1 MHSDDREDVID
12 LMELFHALLRR
23 WYLILICGFLGAAA
37 AFGYTKLRV
46 VPQYEATSMIYIY
59 DKSSGIDLNLS
70 KQLTSDFTILAKSRP
85 VVEQV
90 IDGLKLNT
98 SYEALVGTITFT
110 NPSDTSIMKT
120 TVRNPDPELA
130 CEISNAMSDALAEC
144 IASVMLTD
152 KPSIVEEAV
161 VPTYPVSPNVKK
173 NVMMGGMFGIVVM
186 AGILVVMYLLD
197 DRIKSEE
204 DIERYLG
211 LTTLASIPI
220 SRGEK
225 KHKSKGK
232 KAA

>member
-12 LMELFHALLRR
+12 LMELFHVLLRR

-37 AFGYTKLRV
+37 AFGYTKIRI
-46 VPQYEATSMIYIY
+46 VPQYEASSMIYILEAS
-59 DKSSGIDLNLS
+59 DINLSLS
-70 KQLTSDFTILAKSRP
+70 KQLTVDFATLAKSRP
-85 VVEQV
+85 VVEKV
-90 IDGLKLNT
+90 IDELELNAT
-98 SYEALVGTITFT
+98 YEQLVSTITIA
-110 NPSDTSIMKT
+110 NPSDTSILKIS
-120 TVRNPDPELA
+120 VRNPDPELA
-130 CEISNAMSDALAEC
+130 CEISNAISDATAERV
-144 IASVMLTD
+144 ASVMMTD
-152 KPSIVEEAV
+152 KPSKVEDAV
-161 VPTYPVSPNVKK
+161 VPQYPISPNVKK

-225 KHKSKGK
+225 KHKNKGK

>member
-12 LMELFHALLRR
+12 LMELFHVLLRR

-37 AFGYTKLRV
+37 TFGYTKIRI
-46 VPQYEATSMIYIY
+46 VPQYEASSMIYILEAS
-59 DKSSGIDLNLS
+59 DINLSLS
-70 KQLTSDFTILAKSRP
+70 KQLTVDFATLAKSRP
-85 VVEQV
+85 VVEKV
-90 IDGLKLNT
+90 IDELELNAT
-98 SYEALVGTITFT
+98 YEQLVSTITIA
-110 NPSDTSIMKT
+110 NPSDTSILKIS
-120 TVRNPDPELA
+120 VRNPDPELA
-130 CEISNAMSDALAEC
+130 CEISNAMSDATAERV
-144 IASVMLTD
+144 ASVMMTD
-152 KPSIVEEAV
+152 KPSKVEDAV
-161 VPTYPVSPNVKK
+161 VPQYPISPNVKK

-225 KHKSKGK
+225 KHKNKGK

>member
-12 LMELFHALLRR
+12 LMELFHVLLQR

-37 AFGYTKLRV
+37 AFGYTKIRI
-46 VPQYEATSMIYIY
+46 VPQYEASSMIYILEAS
-59 DKSSGIDLNLS
+59 DINLSLS
-70 KQLTSDFTILAKSRP
+70 KQLTVDFATLAKSRP
-85 VVEQV
+85 VVEKV
-90 IDGLKLNT
+90 IDELELNAT
-98 SYEALVGTITFT
+98 YEQLVSTITIA
-110 NPSDTSIMKT
+110 NPSDTSILKIS
-120 TVRNPDPELA
+120 VRNPDPELA
-130 CEISNAMSDALAEC
+130 CEISNAMSDATAERV
-144 IASVMLTD
+144 ASVMMTD
-152 KPSIVEEAV
+152 KPSKVEDAV
-161 VPTYPVSPNVKK
+161 VPQYPISPNVKK

-225 KHKSKGK
+225 KHKNKGK

>member
-12 LMELFHALLRR
+12 LMELFHVLLRR

-37 AFGYTKLRV
+37 AFGYTKIRI
-46 VPQYEATSMIYIY
+46 VPQYEASSMIYILEAS
-59 DKSSGIDLNLS
+59 DINLSLS
-70 KQLTSDFTILAKSRP
+70 KQLTVDFATLAKSRP
-85 VVEQV
+85 VVEKV
-90 IDGLKLNT
+90 IDELELNAT
-98 SYEALVGTITFT
+98 YEQLVSTITIA
-110 NPSDTSIMKT
+110 NPSDTSILKIS
-120 TVRNPDPELA
+120 VRNPDPELA
-130 CEISNAMSDALAEC
+130 CEISNAMSDATAERV
-144 IASVMLTD
+144 ASVMMTD
-152 KPSIVEEAV
+152 KPSKVEDAV
-161 VPTYPVSPNVKK
+161 VPQYPISPNVKK

>member
-12 LMELFHALLRR
+12 LMELFHVLLRR

-37 AFGYTKLRV
+37 AFGYIKIRI
-46 VPQYEATSMIYIY
+46 VPQYEASSMIYILEAS
-59 DKSSGIDLNLS
+59 DINLSLS
-70 KQLTSDFTILAKSRP
+70 KQLTVDFATLAKSRP
-85 VVEQV
+85 VVEKV
-90 IDGLKLNT
+90 IDELELNAT
-98 SYEALVGTITFT
+98 YEQLVSTITIA
-110 NPSDTSIMKT
+110 NPSDTSILKIS
-120 TVRNPDPELA
+120 VRNPDPKLA
-130 CEISNAMSDALAEC
+130 CEISNAMSDATAERV
-144 IASVMLTD
+144 ASVMMTD
-152 KPSIVEEAV
+152 KPSKVEDAV
-161 VPTYPVSPNVKK
+161 VPQYPVSPNVKK

-186 AGILVVMYLLD
+186 AGILVVMYLMD

>member
-12 LMELFHALLRR
+12 LMELFHVLLRR
-23 WYLILICGFLGAAA
+23 WYLILICGLLGAAA
-37 AFGYTKLRV
+37 AFGYTKIRI
-46 VPQYEATSMIYIY
+46 VPQYEASSMIYILEAS
-59 DKSSGIDLNLS
+59 DINLSLS
-70 KQLTSDFTILAKSRP
+70 KQLTVDFATLAKSRP
-85 VVEQV
+85 VVEKV
-90 IDGLKLNT
+90 IDELELNAT
-98 SYEALVGTITFT
+98 YEQLVSTITIA
-110 NPSDTSIMKT
+110 NPSDTSILKIS
-120 TVRNPDPELA
+120 VRNPDPELA
-130 CEISNAMSDALAEC
+130 CDISNAMSDATAERV
-144 IASVMLTD
+144 ASVMMTD
-152 KPSIVEEAV
+152 KPSKVEDAV
-161 VPTYPVSPNVKK
+161 VPQYPVSPNVKK

-186 AGILVVMYLLD
+186 AGILVVLYLMD

>member
-12 LMELFHALLRR
+12 LMELFHVLLRR
-23 WYLILICGFLGAAA
+23 WYLILICGLLGAAA
-37 AFGYTKLRV
+37 AFGYTKIRI
-46 VPQYEATSMIYIY
+46 VPQYEASSMIYILEAS
-59 DKSSGIDLNLS
+59 DINLSLS
-70 KQLTSDFTILAKSRP
+70 KQLMVDFATLAKSRP
-85 VVEQV
+85 VVEKV
-90 IDGLKLNT
+90 IDELELNAT
-98 SYEALVGTITFT
+98 YEQLVSTITIA
-110 NPSDTSIMKT
+110 NPSDTSILKIS
-120 TVRNPDPELA
+120 VRNPDPELA
-130 CEISNAMSDALAEC
+130 CDISNAMSDATAERV
-144 IASVMLTD
+144 ASVMMTD
-152 KPSIVEEAV
+152 KPSKVEDAV
-161 VPTYPVSPNVKK
+161 VPQYPVSPNVKK

-186 AGILVVMYLLD
+186 AGILVVLYLMD

>member
-12 LMELFHALLRR
+12 LMELFHVLLRR

-37 AFGYTKLRV
+37 AFGYTKIRI
-46 VPQYEATSMIYIY
+46 VPQYEASSMIYILEAS
-59 DKSSGIDLNLS
+59 DINLSLS
-70 KQLTSDFTILAKSRP
+70 KQLTVDFATLAKSRP
-85 VVEQV
+85 VVEKV
-90 IDGLKLNT
+90 IDELELNAT
-98 SYEALVGTITFT
+98 YEQLVSTITIA
-110 NPSDTSIMKT
+110 NPSDTSILKIS
-120 TVRNPDPELA
+120 VRNPDPELA
-130 CEISNAMSDALAEC
+130 CEISNAMSDATAERV
-144 IASVMLTD
+144 ASVMMTD
-152 KPSIVEEAV
+152 KPSKVEDAV
-161 VPTYPVSPNVKK
+161 VPQYPISPNVKK

-225 KHKSKGK
+225 KHKNKGK

>member
-1 MHSDDREDVID
+1 MNSDDREDVID
-12 LMELFHALLRR
+12 LMELFHVLLRR

-46 VPQYEATSMIYIY
+46 VPQYEASSMLYIF
-59 DKSSGIDLNLS
+59 DKNSGIDLNLS
-70 KQLTSDFTILAKSRP
+70 KQLSADFPILVKSRP
-85 VVEQV
+85 VLEKV
-90 IDGLKLNT
+90 IDDLKLDT
-98 SYEALVGTITFT
+98 SYEALAGTITFT
-110 NPSDTSIMKT
+110 NPSSSSIIKIS
-120 TVRNPDPELA
+120 VRNPDPELA
-130 CEISNAMSDALAEC
+130 CEISNTMLDVTAEY

-152 KPSIVEEAV
+152 KPSTVEEAV

-186 AGILVVMYLLD
+186 AGILVVLYLLD

>member
-12 LMELFHALLRR
+12 LMELFHVLLRR

-37 AFGYTKLRV
+37 AFGYTKIRI
-46 VPQYEATSMIYIY
+46 VPQYEASSMIYILEAS
-59 DKSSGIDLNLS
+59 DINLSLS
-70 KQLTSDFTILAKSRP
+70 KQLTVNFATLAKSRP
-85 VVEQV
+85 VVEKV
-90 IDGLKLNT
+90 IDELELNAT
-98 SYEALVGTITFT
+98 YEQLVSTITIA
-110 NPSDTSIMKT
+110 NPSDTSILKIS
-120 TVRNPDPELA
+120 VRNPDPELA
-130 CEISNAMSDALAEC
+130 CEISNAISDATAERV
-144 IASVMLTD
+144 ASVMMTD
-152 KPSIVEEAV
+152 KPSKVEDAV
-161 VPTYPVSPNVKK
+161 VPQYPISPNVKK

-225 KHKSKGK
+225 KHKNKGK

>member
-37 AFGYTKLRV
+37 AFGYTKIRI
-46 VPQYEATSMIYIY
+46 VPQYEASSMIYILEAS
-59 DKSSGIDLNLS
+59 DINLSLS
-70 KQLTSDFTILAKSRP
+70 KQLTVDFATLAKSRP
-85 VVEQV
+85 VVEKV
-90 IDGLKLNT
+90 IDELELNAT
-98 SYEALVGTITFT
+98 YEQLVSTITIA
-110 NPSDTSIMKT
+110 NPSDTSILKIS
-120 TVRNPDPELA
+120 VRNPDPELA
-130 CEISNAMSDALAEC
+130 CEISNAMSDATAERV
-144 IASVMLTD
+144 ASVMMTD
-152 KPSIVEEAV
+152 KPSKVEDAV
-161 VPTYPVSPNVKK
+161 VPQYPISPNVKK

-225 KHKSKGK
+225 KHKNKGK